1 MCWCHLACCYKALPL
16 YTAAILFVEFIL
28 VIVRIAIFFSPSSQL
43 VTNSQAVAGF
53 ILDWISS
60 LAATLLGILVAL
72 TILIILLAILAAIL
86 AALCSSRNRVHS
98 YNEDSTSNTLKDL
111 WKNKPLQRL
120 IQLNCNC
127 PCYIARPKARFIARL
142 VFLLVCFIFRI
153 IAIALYASAGSNT
166 NGGSLAIVCAISLA
180 CLGTIFLIDLYHY
193 GVWWHYRPQCDTRC
207 SLLSKKHKRYIPYH
221 LIGVNRTMRLGDK
234 PCPDGFQCRNRLLEH
249 ILIFHSDD
257 FKPQERYSQVQQKN
271 PDDTL
276 YIGFHRTK
284 PEAAVSIAHSD
295 FSISTNP
302 RTTMLGQG
310 VYFARSMAETEGK
323 ANSAGAYICA
333 EIQMGR
339 VKNVSPGSDINALRG
354 TRDWWAT
361 YDTVYYN
368 HSNDSRDEFCVKSPD
383 QILRWVMVV
392 DPECDEKVR
401 NYGLDTEFDDTKCGC
416 I

>member
-368 HSNDSRDEFCVKSPD
+368 HPNDSRDEFCVKSPD